1 MPIEISGRAP
11 TVDEKKFGRKFI
23 PKYSTYK
30 NIVQMVLE
38 RKPNTRDSDRALIR
52 EVMYYCESN
61 SLSQPSFETITRVRR
76 KFNELGLYL
85 PSERVARSRKEKEQ
99 MMRHAAK
106 EGLL

>member
-1 MPIEISGRAP
+1 MPIEIKGRAP
-11 TVDEKKFGRKFI
+11 TVDEKKYVRRFI
-23 PKYSTYK
+23 PKYSTFK

-38 RKPNTRDSDRALIR
+38 KRPITRNSDRALIR

-61 SLSQPSFETITRVRR
+61 QIPQPSFETITRVRR
-76 KFNELGLYL
+76 KFNELGLYM
-85 PSERVARSRKEKEQ
+85 PSARVEKARREKEQ

>member
-11 TVDEKKFGRKFI
+11 TMDERKFVRKFI

-38 RKPNTRDSDRALIR
+38 KKPKTRDSDRALIR
-52 EVMYYCESN
+52 EVMFYCESN
-61 SLSQPSFETITRVRR
+61 QIPLPSFETISRVRR
-76 KFNELGLYL
+76 KFNELGLYK
-85 PSERVARSRKEKEQ
+85 PSARIEKARREKEQ